1 MKSKAP
7 PAPHSYQNFLVA
19 LIWIANGFWAKVLGR
34 VPRHRQIV
42 AHILGAE
49 HAPEITKA
57 IGFSE
62 IGLGLW
68 VATGL
73 RKQQTAWLQ
82 IALIATMNILEGI
95 LAEHLLLWGRWN
107 ALFAGIL
114 IGIVWWSAFGN

>member
-1 MKSKAP
+1 M
-7 PAPHSYQNFLVA
+7 
-19 LIWIANGFWAKVLGR
+19 LGR
-34 VPRHRQIV
+34 VPRHQQIV
-42 AHILGAE
+42 AHILGSE

-57 IGFSE
+57 IGFGE